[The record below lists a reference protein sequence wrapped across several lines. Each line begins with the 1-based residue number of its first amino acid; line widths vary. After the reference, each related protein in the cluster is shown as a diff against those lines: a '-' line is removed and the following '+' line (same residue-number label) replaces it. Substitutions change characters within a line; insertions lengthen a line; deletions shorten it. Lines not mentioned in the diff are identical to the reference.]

1 MGKVGIVVALIVTA
15 LLLLGAC
22 APSPA
27 PAPGSGFSPLT
38 TSQTWFEDSA
48 QLKAGETKSLD
59 VALYTKKDLGPGPHE
74 VNYTLFRVARGC
86 GADEIPMPEG
96 LEVSIE
102 PTRFMAY
109 PNAVYH
115 STITIKTTP
124 KLSPGEYC
132 FRFES
137 ECKGSSMWTGGWI
150 TVIVE

>member
-1 MGKVGIVVALIVTA
+1 MRKVGIVVALIVTA

-22 APSPA
+22 APA
-27 PAPGSGFSPLT
+27 PPTPGRGVSPLT
-38 TSQTWFEDSA
+38 TSMTWFEDSA
-48 QLKAGETKSLD
+48 LLKAGETKSLD
-59 VALYTKKDLGPGPHE
+59 VALHTKEDFGPGPHE
-74 VNYTLFRVARGC
+74 VSYTLFRVARGC

-109 PNAVYH
+109 PNAEYH

-124 KLSPGEYC
+124 ELSPGEYC

-137 ECKGSSMWTGGWI
+137 ECKDSPMWTGGWI